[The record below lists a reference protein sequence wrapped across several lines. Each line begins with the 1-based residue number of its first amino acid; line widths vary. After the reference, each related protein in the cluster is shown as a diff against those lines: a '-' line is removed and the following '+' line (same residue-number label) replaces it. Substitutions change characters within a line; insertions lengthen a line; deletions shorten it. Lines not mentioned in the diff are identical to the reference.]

1 MHAVITSGL
10 WLHMRYQCQGEN
22 MDLKRELCNGS
33 TFQDFFTSSKNH
45 VLSVPAYFTGYNF
58 WIICQYNRIRYNFY
72 IYNNYRH
79 RWSVIE
85 MH

>member
-1 MHAVITSGL
+1 
-10 WLHMRYQCQGEN
+10 

-33 TFQDFFTSSKNH
+33 TFQEFFYQFQESRLVRYLPILRATIFGLFANIN
-45 VLSVPAYFTGYNF
+45 AYS
-58 WIICQYNRIRYNFY
+58 FY